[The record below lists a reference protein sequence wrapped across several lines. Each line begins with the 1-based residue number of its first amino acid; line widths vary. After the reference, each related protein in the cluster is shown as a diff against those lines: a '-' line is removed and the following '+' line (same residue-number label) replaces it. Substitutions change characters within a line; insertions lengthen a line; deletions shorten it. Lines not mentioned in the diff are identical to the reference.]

1 LPIDPIGG
9 TSSPLLIDEE
19 PQRLPEDQQ
28 GLNRHQLLYIHITQS
43 DGDGVP
49 HNRSQELM
57 TPAVQLLRQ
66 GFVREACPVGGF
78 FCAHSRER
86 REKVM
91 DNIWFQSALWMAL
104 ALLAAM
110 GSFFITISA
119 ALFEI
124 MIGAVAGNTVGLP
137 LTDWINYI
145 ASFGAVVLTFLA
157 GTDIDPHVIKRNF
170 GSSVTIGLMGFF
182 APYLGCLLFA
192 RYGLGWPWP
201 QAQIA
206 GIALSTTSV
215 AVVYAVMVET
225 GYNRTELGKII
236 LAACFINDIGTVLA
250 LGLIFAN
257 YNLYLLLFVTVT
269 ILAVAVL
276 PCIVSWLFK
285 RIGGRASE
293 PEIKF
298 LFLVLFALGGLAT
311 LGKSEAVLPAYLVG
325 MALAPFFVGQKE
337 LQFRLRAIC
346 FAFLTPF
353 YFLKAGSLI
362 EAHALAAGAG
372 FIALFL
378 AIKMVTK
385 FAGIL
390 PLTRYFAFGR
400 REGMY
405 TTMMM
410 STGLTFG
417 SISALFGLTNNIID
431 QFQYTILLTAV
442 IGSAVVPTV
451 IAQVWF
457 QPRFEQ
463 LEEDA

>member
-1 LPIDPIGG
+1 
-9 TSSPLLIDEE
+9 
-19 PQRLPEDQQ
+19 
-28 GLNRHQLLYIHITQS
+28 
-43 DGDGVP
+43 
-49 HNRSQELM
+49 
-57 TPAVQLLRQ
+57 
-66 GFVREACPVGGF
+66 
-78 FCAHSRER
+78 
-86 REKVM
+86 M
-91 DNIWFQSALWMAL
+91 DNIWLQSALWMAL
-104 ALLAAM
+104 ALVAAM
-110 GSFFITISA
+110 GSLYIMISA

-124 MIGAVAGNTVGLP
+124 VVGAIAGNTIGMP
-137 LTDWINYI
+137 LTPWINYI
-145 ASFGAVVLTFLA
+145 AGFGAVVLTFLA
-157 GTDIDPHVIKRNF
+157 GTDIDPHVVKKHF
-170 GSSVTIGLMGFF
+170 GASVTIGLMGFF
-182 APYLGCLLFA
+182 APYLGCLLLA

-201 QAQIA
+201 QAQIG

-257 YNLYLLLFVTVT
+257 YNLYLLLFVVAT
-269 ILAVAVL
+269 IAVMAAL
-276 PCIVSWLFK
+276 PWIVPWLFA

-298 LFLVLFALGGLAT
+298 LFLVLFFLGGLAN
-311 LGKSEAVLPAYLVG
+311 LGKSEAVLPAYLIG
-325 MALAPFFVGQKE
+325 MALAPFFLANRE
-337 LQFRLRAIC
+337 LQLRMRAIC

-362 EAHALAAGAG
+362 DAHALITGAVL
-372 FIALFL
+372 IALFL
-378 AIKMVTK
+378 GMKMATK
-385 FAGIL
+385 FVGIL
-390 PLTRYFAFGR
+390 PLTRYFSFDK

-417 SISALFGLTNNIID
+417 SISALFGLTNHIID
-431 QFQYTILLTAV
+431 QDQYTVLLTAV
-442 IGSAVVPTV
+442 IGSAVVPTL

-457 QPRFEQ
+457 RPHFEP